1 MTGFELFLLR
11 HIIVAPAGQLDE
23 PLTLQSQ
30 LENSCK
36 KAMIHV
42 PIGIFPTFEATK
54 AQDGDEEGIDL
65 IAETEI

>member
-23 PLTLQSQ
+23 SLTLQSQ

-36 KAMIHV
+36 KAMIHM
-42 PIGIFPTFEATK
+42 PNRIPPTFEATQ
-54 AQDGDEEGIDL
+54 AQDEDERIDQ
-65 IAETEI
+65 ITETEI

>member
-23 PLTLQSQ
+23 SLTLQSQ

-42 PIGIFPTFEATK
+42 PIRISPTFEATQ
-54 AQDGDEEGIDL
+54 AQDGDEGIDL
-65 IAETEI
+65 ITETEI